1 MKKIKKTRIIALVLF
16 CGMLFLALFAA
27 SFFYSLKPITTEQN
41 AYTRQIEIPSGATMK
56 TAAKTL
62 RQNALIRSSLLFY
75 LYARQKQ
82 AVLKAG
88 TYRVSSAMSTDSI
101 IHLLASGQ
109 SAHIVVSF
117 PEGYTIRKIAELLEK
132 NGICPAQDF
141 IAASYNKALLDEY
154 KIPSDS
160 FQGYLFPDTYFF
172 VPGMNAEAVVRMM
185 TDTFIARL
193 GTIKGA
199 LQLSASELYKTI
211 ILASIVEREYRVAS
225 EAPLIASV
233 FVNRLNQHWG
243 LYSCATIEFI
253 ITEIQGNPH
262 PDVIT
267 TEDTKIDSPYNTY
280 KWAGLP
286 PGPIASPGLV
296 ALNAACHPAKTDYY
310 YFRVADSAVGR
321 HHFSTNFTE
330 HIETGRVYTKQA
342 AGS

>member
-1 MKKIKKTRIIALVLF
+1 MK
-16 CGMLFLALFAA
+16 
-27 SFFYSLKPITTEQN
+27 S
-41 AYTRQIEIPSGATMK
+41 
-56 TAAKTL
+56 AAKNL
-62 RQNALIRSSLLFY
+62 KQNALIRSSLLFY
-75 LYARQKQ
+75 LRSRQNN

-88 TYRVSSAMSTDSI
+88 TYRVSSEMSTDDI
-101 IHLLASGQ
+101 MHLLSSGL
-109 SAHIVVSF
+109 SAHIAVSF
-117 PEGYTIRKIAELLEK
+117 PEGYTLRKIALLLEK
-132 NGICPAQDF
+132 NGICSSEDF
-141 IAASYNKALLDEY
+141 IAAAHNNELLDEY
-154 KIPSDS
+154 QIPSDS

-185 TDTFIARL
+185 TDTFIERL
-193 GTIKGA
+193 STINGA
-199 LQLSASELYKTI
+199 EKLTAAELYKTV

-225 EAPLIASV
+225 EAALIASV
-233 FVNRLNQHWG
+233 FINRLNQNWG

-253 ITEIQGNPH
+253 ITEIQEKPH

-296 ALNAACHPAKTDYY
+296 ALKAACNPAKTDYY
-310 YFRVADSAVGR
+310 YFRVADSSAGR

-330 HIETGRVYTKQA
+330 HVETGREYTKLA